1 MGKLGVVS
9 FAVVAALAALLP
21 AREAAAQDFGQSWV
35 DRITHEQEQDRGPL
49 NPKAFNWTGDVG
61 LQYAF
66 DNNIFLT
73 HDNKKSD
80 SIVIPFVQAG
90 MSYTEPRFDVEAS
103 LLANYKYYTKE
114 DADDDEERVYVRAR
128 QTSARW
134 NFEVSELFQNVSDPS
149 GVVFLNRVSRMV
161 STTTPKMAIDLG
173 RSWSLELGG
182 NLQFVRF
189 QDQPYSSGQEN
200 FNFDVAGAV
209 VYRTPW
215 AFDLVAQFGYYNIN
229 YETDQ
234 GVLNGTPDLHGYKYR
249 VGFRGNLSERLSL
262 EMLVGYSSVE
272 TDFFIATNN
281 DISEG
286 TMVIDGHLRYE
297 ASETVNFYFDF
308 SRFYAFE
315 GFGDPFQL
323 VNTGAFILQM
333 EVSEGFKLRGRLQ
346 VDYSETA
353 LNVKRTY
360 YAATFG
366 ATYKFSSH
374 WLVDGSL
381 MYRGGKTENVGEV
394 KFNDLI
400 FALGA
405 AFTW

>member
-1 MGKLGVVS
+1 
-9 FAVVAALAALLP
+9 
-21 AREAAAQDFGQSWV
+21 
-35 DRITHEQEQDRGPL
+35 
-49 NPKAFNWTGDVG
+49 
-61 LQYAF
+61 
-66 DNNIFLT
+66 
-73 HDNKKSD
+73 
-80 SIVIPFVQAG
+80 
-90 MSYTEPRFDVEAS
+90 VEAS

-134 NFEVSELFQNVSDPS
+134 NFEVIELFQNVSDPS
-149 GVVFLNRVSRMV
+149 GVQFQNRVSRMV

-182 NLQFVRF
+182 NFQFVRF

-200 FNFDVAGAV
+200 FNFDAAAGV

-234 GVLNGTPDLHGYKYR
+234 GSPNGTPDVFGYKYR

-262 EMLVGYSSVE
+262 EALVGYSSVE
-272 TDFFIATNN
+272 TDFFIVNN
-281 DISEG
+281 KDISKG
-286 TMVIDGHLRYE
+286 TIVIDGHLRYE
-297 ASETVNFYFDF
+297 ATESVNFYLDF

-315 GFGDPFQL
+315 GFGDPYQL

-346 VDYSETA
+346 VDYAESA

-394 KFNDLI
+394 KFNDVI